1 MFNSVEGAHAFA
13 FNGSSHWRG
22 ERTPA
27 WQKTVERNEKQH
39 AKQANYKHMVR
50 ILPGSIVTAEAL
62 QLAAREQWVGFRLG
76 DVPGLSQSF
85 CRHEGYFGV

>member
-1 MFNSVEGAHAFA
+1 
-13 FNGSSHWRG
+13 
-22 ERTPA
+22 
-27 WQKTVERNEKQH
+27 
-39 AKQANYKHMVR
+39 MVR

-85 CRHEGYFGV
+85 CRHEGYFGVSHRSKPLKYKRSQRADFFAL